1 MDSFDTFVEWL
12 KNTINLI
19 WQSLVGFLDY
29 ALYTVVDSVLSAII
43 YVISILPL
51 PQFMSGGLQDVVS
64 QLPGGILYFLD
75 RAGFPEALAI
85 IGSGYLFRFGRK
97 IVTLFQW

>member
-1 MDSFDTFVEWL
+1 
-12 KNTINLI
+12 
-19 WQSLVGFLDY
+19 
-29 ALYTVVDSVLSAII
+29 
-43 YVISILPL
+43 
-51 PQFMSGGLQDVVS
+51 MSGGLQDVVS